1 MYKAHNKEIISKN
14 NKKIEEGQLQFWCS
28 KDVVISPNVYI
39 CSGAKICSGVKI
51 ETSAYIGQNV
61 ILLKNVKVP
70 QSILVSATSSNKIHN
85 KTAEEV
91 EKYFKD

>member
-1 MYKAHNKEIISKN
+1 MISKN
-14 NKKIEEGQLQFWCS
+14 NKVIEEGKLQFYCS
-28 KDVVISPNVYI
+28 KDVTIGQGVYI

-70 QSILVSATSSNKIHN
+70 QGILVSATSTNKIHN